1 MRRGSNENHNGRIN
15 RRAMLSLG
23 GVGLGGLTLDRILQ
37 ANETRPSSLRARAKN
52 VIFLHQYGGPSHID
66 TFDLKPH
73 APTGIRGEFTPID
86 SSVPGVP
93 VCEHLPRWGTQLNK
107 WAQIRSVHH
116 DMKNH
121 NSACYYS
128 LTGKRPPTDDIR
140 LRDTM
145 ELYPAFGSSA
155 AKFLS
160 TPEGVPPF
168 IAYPYVLR
176 DGAISPGQHAS
187 FLGKR
192 YDPFFFESDPNSADF
207 GLPELELP
215 NSISLERLGQ
225 RRELLRVIDDQLR
238 LADRSSEAK
247 GLDEFQR
254 QSLSILS
261 SPNLKKAFDL
271 AKEDDALRDRYG
283 RTTYG
288 QSCLLAR
295 RLVEAGA
302 RFVNVYFSRS
312 IGGKGSE
319 GWDTH
324 QENFKDLRER
334 LLPVTDCTVPTL
346 IDDLDSRGLLEDTL
360 VLWMGEFG
368 RGPQVGDR
376 DGKGRGHWPHC
387 YTVMMAGGGI
397 RGGTI
402 FGKSDERGA
411 YPAASPV
418 GPEDISATLFW
429 ALGIEPD
436 KEIRDTQGRPL
447 PIASGSPIESIFS

>member
-1 MRRGSNENHNGRIN
+1 MRPSCNNHYNETIS
-15 RRAMLSLG
+15 RRAMLSRAMLSFG
-23 GVGLGGLTLDRILQ
+23 GVGLGGLTLDRVLQ
-37 ANETRPSSLRARAKN
+37 ANETKPGSLRARAKN

-66 TFDLKPH
+66 TFDMKPL

-93 VCEHLPRWGTQLNK
+93 VCEYLPRWGQQLHK
-107 WAQIRSVHH
+107 WAQVRSVHH

-145 ELYPAFGSSA
+145 ELYPAYGSTA
-155 AKFLS
+155 AKFLPS
-160 TPEGVPPF
+160 PEGVPPF
-168 IAYPYVLR
+168 IAYPHVLR

-192 YDPFFFESDPNSADF
+192 YDPFFFESDPNSKDF

-215 NSISLERLGQ
+215 DSISLERLGN
-225 RRELLRVIDDQLR
+225 RRELLRVIDDQLH
-238 LADRSSEAK
+238 LAERSSEAR

-295 RLVEAGA
+295 RLVESGA

-334 LLPVTDCTVPTL
+334 GCF
-346 IDDLDSRGLLEDTL
+346 R
-360 VLWMGEFG
+360 
-368 RGPQVGDR
+368 
-376 DGKGRGHWPHC
+376 
-387 YTVMMAGGGI
+387 
-397 RGGTI
+397 
-402 FGKSDERGA
+402 
-411 YPAASPV
+411 
-418 GPEDISATLFW
+418 
-429 ALGIEPD
+429 
-436 KEIRDTQGRPL
+436 
-447 PIASGSPIESIFS
+447 

>member
-1 MRRGSNENHNGRIN
+1 MGDRRNEKNIS
-15 RRAMLSLG
+15 RRALLSLG
-23 GVGLGGLTLDRILQ
+23 GVGLGGLSLDR
-37 ANETRPSSLRARAKN
+37 ALRACDSAATPLRQRAKN
-52 VIFLHQYGGPSHID
+52 IIFLHQYGGPSHID
-66 TFDLKPH
+66 TFDMKPH

-86 SSVPGVP
+86 SSIPGVP
-93 VCEHLPRWGTQLNK
+93 VCEYLPRWGQQLHK

-128 LTGKRPPTDDIR
+128 LTGRRPPTDDIR

-145 ELYPAFGSSA
+145 DLYPAYGSSA
-155 AKFLS
+155 TKFLS
-160 TPEGVPPF
+160 ATHGVPPF
-168 IAYPYVLR
+168 IAYPHVLR

-187 FLGKR
+187 FLGKQH
-192 YDPFFFESDPNSADF
+192 DPFFFDQDPNSKDF

-215 NSISLERLGQ
+215 NSISLERLGH
-225 RRELLRVIDDQLR
+225 RRELLRVIDEQLQ
-238 LADRSSEAK
+238 LAERSSEAK

-271 AKEDDALRDRYG
+271 AKEDESLRDRYG

-302 RFVNVYFSRS
+302 RFVNVYFSRG

-334 LLPVTDCTVPTL
+334 LLPMTDVTVPTL
-346 IDDLDSRGLLEDTL
+346 IEDLEARGMLDDTL

-368 RGPQVGDR
+368 RGPQIGDR

-387 YTVMMAGGGI
+387 YTVMMAGGGT
-397 RGGTI
+397 RGGAI

-411 YPAASPV
+411 YPAASPGV
-418 GPEDISATLFW
+418 AFSQL
-429 ALGIEPD
+429 
-436 KEIRDTQGRPL
+436 
-447 PIASGSPIESIFS
+447 SPMSVQVARCG